1 MIRSKEITP
10 NNWRLGLK
18 IAEAQQTYASND
30 TKILARAYAYSN
42 HRSKAYVIYND
53 EIPTG
58 TRDGNE
64 IIMQLDL

>member
-42 HRSKAYVIYND
+42 HKRKPMLY
-53 EIPTG
+53 
-58 TRDGNE
+58 
-64 IIMQLDL
+64 IMMKYQQVLVMAMK